1 MTELHEMTESKAD
14 INEASSNKKG
24 LIIAAIILGVFLIG
38 TIVGLVILAQKG
50 NAEVAAQVR
59 DVFIILLALEM
70 FVIGVA
76 FIILVVQLASLTN
89 LLQNEIKPI
98 LTSTTDTVNTLKGT
112 VRFLSDNVTE
122 PVIKMNE
129 SLASVRKLVDLFKFK
144 K

>member
-1 MTELHEMTESKAD
+1 MTEIIETPKLDSNTL
-14 INEASSNKKG
+14 EANDSKKG
-24 LIIAAIILGVFLIG
+24 IIVAAVVMGILLIATV
-38 TIVGLVILAQKG
+38 VGLVILAQKG

-76 FIILVVQLASLTN
+76 VIILVIQLASLTN

-129 SLASVRKLVDLFKFK
+129 SLASVRKLVDLFKLK

>member
-1 MTELHEMTESKAD
+1 MIESNEIPKTDTSSIEEKESKT
-14 INEASSNKKG
+14 G
-24 LIIAAIILGVFLIG
+24 LIIAAVIAGVLLIG

-76 FIILVVQLASLTN
+76 VTILVIQLANLTN

-129 SLASVRKLVDLFKFK
+129 SLASVRKFVDIIKFK

>member
-1 MTELHEMTESKAD
+1 MTES
-14 INEASSNKKG
+14 NELAKPVDVLEEVNKSKTG
-24 LIIAAIILGVFLIG
+24 TIAVIVIVALLLIA
-38 TIVGLVILAQKG
+38 TIVGLVVLAQKG

-76 FIILVVQLASLTN
+76 VIVLVVQLANLTN

>member
-1 MTELHEMTESKAD
+1 MTES
-14 INEASSNKKG
+14 NKLAKPVDG
-24 LIIAAIILGVFLIG
+24 IEEVKKSKTGAIAAIVIVALIFIA
-38 TIVGLVILAQKG
+38 TIVGLVVLAQKG

-70 FVIGVA
+70 FVIGIA
-76 FIILVVQLASLTN
+76 IIVLVIQLANLTN